1 MPGLNTSLSIAVQ
14 ALQAEQG
21 ALSVTSNNIANVN
34 TPGYSR
40 QVAILNEAP
49 TFQENTTTFGG
60 GVTLEQFQSV
70 RDQLLQLRLYEE
82 TQQQS
87 KSQTQLNS
95 LTQIEGIFS
104 DPSQGVGGALSAFFN
119 SISQLSTNPTDANAR
134 QQVLT
139 TANHLAG
146 QFHQAV
152 TSLQT
157 LQSGLDQAVPQT
169 VDQINRLTT
178 QIAKLNGQVAQM
190 QGLGQ
195 DPGTVQDQ
203 RDELIR
209 QLSGLINISVTQ
221 TEHGLTLTTANGTPL
236 VVANQSFALQTSTSS
251 SALQDVFSA
260 QGQDIASQIQ
270 GGQLAGTLQV
280 RDQVIPQVL
289 WQLDNLASQ
298 FATAFNARHQAG
310 FDASGNAGG
319 NFFTPPAAVAGAAA
333 SFGVAITDPKLI
345 AASSDGSAGS
355 NGNLAQLIAIRDQQ
369 LPSGASPMDLYSN
382 LVLHVGNLG
391 ANAQADVTAS
401 NLSVQHITDQRSSV
415 SGVSLDEETTNMIRY
430 QRAYEAG
437 ARVVTTVNSMLQTLM
452 NMATGVGG

>member
-21 ALSVTSNNIANVN
+21 ALSVTTNNISNVN

-40 QVAILNEAP
+40 QVAVLNEAP
-49 TFQENTTTFGG
+49 TFHENSVTFGG

-82 TQQQS
+82 IQQQS
-87 KSQTQLNS
+87 NSQAQLNS
-95 LTQIEGIFS
+95 LNQIEGIFS
-104 DPSQGVGGALSAFFN
+104 DPSQGVGGALSTFFS

-139 TANHLAG
+139 AANNLAN

-152 TSLQT
+152 TSLGT
-157 LQSGLDQAVPQT
+157 IQSGLDQAVPQT
-169 VDQINRLTT
+169 VDQINRLTS
-178 QIAKLNGQVAQM
+178 QIAKLNGQVAQL

-195 DPGTVQDQ
+195 DPGTIQDQ

-209 QLSGLINISVTQ
+209 QLSGLVNVSVTQ
-221 TEHGLTLTTANGTPL
+221 TEHGLTLTTGNGVPL
-236 VVANQSFALQTSTSS
+236 VVANQSFDLKSGTGSGTT
-251 SALQDVFSA
+251 LQDVFSA
-260 QGQDIASQIQ
+260 QGQDITTQIQ
-270 GGQLAGTLQV
+270 GGQLGGTLQV

-289 WQLDNLASQ
+289 SQLDTLASQ
-298 FATAFNARHQAG
+298 FATAFNAKHQGG

-333 SFGVAITDPKLI
+333 SFAVAIADPKLI

-355 NGNLAQLIAIRDQQ
+355 NGNLAQLLAVRDQQ
-369 LPSGASPMDLYSN
+369 LPSGASPMDMYSN
-382 LVLHVGNLG
+382 LVLQVGNLG
-391 ANAQADVTAS
+391 ANAQSDVTAGD
-401 NLSVQHITDQRSSV
+401 LSVQQITDQRSSV
-415 SGVSLDEETTNMIRY
+415 SGVSLDEETTNMIKY

-437 ARVVTTVNSMLQTLM
+437 ARVVTTVDSMFDTLM
-452 NMATGVGG
+452 NMGVVG

>member
-21 ALSVTSNNIANVN
+21 ALNVTTNNISNVN

-40 QVAILNEAP
+40 QQAILNEAP
-49 TFQENTTTFGG
+49 TFQENGVTFGG
-60 GVTLEQFQSV
+60 GVTLQQFQSV
-70 RDQLLQLRLYEE
+70 RDQLLQLRIYEE
-82 TQQQS
+82 TQGQS
-87 KSQTQLNS
+87 NSQTQLNS

-104 DPSQGVGGALSAFFN
+104 DPTQGVGGALSAFFD
-119 SISQLSTNPTDANAR
+119 SLSQLSTNPTDSNAR

-139 TANHLAG
+139 AANNLAN

-152 TSLQT
+152 SSLGT
-157 LQSGLDQAVPQT
+157 IESGLDQAVPQT
-169 VDQINRLTT
+169 VDQINRLTG
-178 QIAKLNGQVAQM
+178 QIATLNGQVAQM

-195 DPGTVQDQ
+195 DPGSTQDQ

-209 QLSGLINISVTQ
+209 QLSGLVNISVTQ
-221 TEHGLTLTTANGTPL
+221 TEHGLTLTTANGVPL
-236 VVANQSFALQTSTSS
+236 VVANQSFDLKAGDSS
-251 SALQDVFSA
+251 SSVQDVFSA
-260 QGQDIASQIQ
+260 QGQDITSQIQ
-270 GGQLAGTLQV
+270 GGQLGGTLQI

-289 WQLDNLASQ
+289 SQLDSLASQ
-298 FATAFNARHQAG
+298 FANSFNTRHQAG

-333 SFGVAITDPKLI
+333 GFGVAITDPSLV

-369 LPSGASPMDLYSN
+369 LPSGASPLNLYSN
-382 LVLHVGNLG
+382 LVLQVGNLG
-391 ANAQADVTAS
+391 ANAQGDVTAS
-401 NLSVQHITDQRSSV
+401 NLSVQQLTDQRSSV

-437 ARVVTTVNSMLQTLM
+437 ARVVTTVDSMFDTLM
-452 NMATGVGG
+452 NMGVVG

>member
-21 ALSVTSNNIANVN
+21 ALSVTTNNISNVN

-40 QVAILNEAP
+40 QQPILDEAP
-49 TFQENTTTFGG
+49 TFQENSQTFGG

-70 RDQLLQLRLYEE
+70 RDQLLQLRIYEE
-82 TQQQS
+82 TQGQS
-87 KSQTQLNS
+87 NSQTQLNS

-104 DPSQGVGGALSAFFN
+104 DPTQGVGGAMSSFFN
-119 SISQLSTNPTDANAR
+119 SLSQLSTNPTDSNAR

-139 TANHLAG
+139 SANNLAN

-152 TSLQT
+152 SSLGT
-157 LQSGLDQAVPQT
+157 IQSGLDQAVPQT
-169 VDQINRLTT
+169 VDQINRLTS
-178 QIAKLNGQVAQM
+178 QIATLNGQVAGM

-195 DPGTVQDQ
+195 DPGSTQDQ

-209 QLSGLINISVTQ
+209 QLSGLVNISVTQ
-221 TEHGLTLTTANGTPL
+221 TEHGLTLTTANGVPL
-236 VVANQSFALQTSTSS
+236 VVASQAFDLKAGTSSTSS
-251 SALQDVFSA
+251 VQDVFSA
-260 QGQDIASQIQ
+260 QGQDITSQIV
-270 GGQLAGTLQV
+270 GGQLGGTLQI

-289 WQLDNLASQ
+289 SQLDTLASQ
-298 FATAFNARHQAG
+298 FATAFNAKHQAG
-310 FDASGNAGG
+310 FDTSGNAGG

-333 SFGVAITDPKLI
+333 SFGVAISDPKLV

-355 NGNLAQLIAIRDQQ
+355 NGNIAQLIGVRDQQ

-382 LVLHVGNLG
+382 IVLQVGNLG
-391 ANAQADVTAS
+391 ANAQTNVTAS
-401 NLSVQHITDQRSSV
+401 NLSVQQLTDQRSSV

-437 ARVVTTVNSMLQTLM
+437 ARVVTTVDSMFDTLM
-452 NMATGVGG
+452 NMGVIT